1 MSKRIVI
8 IGLLMFVLTAANA
21 QKRLNYIET
30 DKKSYQLFTEKKWD
44 ELIQFSTEARKQGI
58 DFFYLQVRTGIALYN
73 QEKYRKASS
82 FFLKAWEND
91 KSFEWLQEYVYYSLI
106 YSGRGI
112 EASSNSLYY
121 SRALKKK
128 IGFINHGITR
138 LAYEGG
144 YSTNAFYGDLST
156 RSFAEELN
164 IGSDYGEG
172 YFLKDYSFHAIDL
185 SHRVTQN
192 LSINHN
198 FTFINLNRQAF
209 VDWGEQSN
217 YPIKIN
223 QYQYFINPVWL
234 IGNKIN
240 VSTSLN
246 LIFGKYDIYAGTLNN
261 NLEAY
266 FYLAQQSYFDFAF
279 SNAIW
284 ANVGN
289 FAPGIEINAGKIS
302 GSLFTQLSTW
312 FTVYPFSNTK
322 LYLTPRIYFNSN
334 ESFSAFNFMA
344 IGISGGAQLGPI
356 HLYAQ
361 YVEGDLKNFIESN
374 GYVVYNF
381 PGKLNRKI
389 SGSIFFPIGKKY
401 HFVIRYINQSTTE
414 NYQVYTDGIN
424 TNTVEFNNFNHTIT
438 GGISWNI

>member
-8 IGLLMFVLTAANA
+8 IGLLMFILSAANA
-21 QKRLNYIET
+21 QVKLNYIET
-30 DKKSYQLFTEKKWD
+30 DKKLYQLFTEQKWD

-58 DFFYLQVRTGIALYN
+58 DFFYLQARTGIAYYN
-73 QEKYRKASS
+73 QGKYRKASD

-91 KSFEWLQEYVYYSLI
+91 KSFEWLQEYVYYSLLF
-106 YSGRGI
+106 SGRSI
-112 EASSNSLYY
+112 EASSHSLYY

-128 IGFINHGITR
+128 IGYINKGITR

-144 YSTNAFYGDLST
+144 YSTNANYEEISN
-156 RSFAEELN
+156 RAFAEELN

-172 YFLKDYSFHAIDL
+172 YFLKNYSFHAFDL
-185 SHRVTQN
+185 SHRVSQDI
-192 LSINHN
+192 SINHN
-198 FTFINLNRQAF
+198 FTYINLNRQAF
-209 VDWGEQSN
+209 IDWGEQTN
-217 YPIKIN
+217 HPIKIN

-234 IGNKIN
+234 LGKKIN

-246 LIFGKYDIYAGTLNN
+246 LIFGKFDIYAGALNT

-266 FYLAQQSYFDFAF
+266 YYLTQKNYFDFAF

-284 ANVGN
+284 TNIGN
-289 FAPGIEINAGKIS
+289 FAPGLEINAGNID
-302 GSLFTQLSTW
+302 GSIFTQLSSW
-312 FTVYPFSNTK
+312 ITVYPFSNTK

-334 ESFSAFNFMA
+334 QNIQSFDYMA
-344 IGISGGAQLGPI
+344 IGISGGAQLGSI

-361 YVEGDLKNFIESN
+361 YIVGDLKNFIESN

-381 PGKLNRKI
+381 SGNLNSKF

-401 HFVIRYINQSTTE
+401 HFVMRYINQNTTE

-424 TNTVEFNNFNHTIT
+424 TNTIEFNNYNHTIT
-438 GGISWNI
+438 GGISWNF